1 MKWKLIFICS
11 LKDLS
16 TYKTA
21 KLMAGKS
28 FSKIM

>member
-21 KLMAGKS
+21 KLMQERAS
-28 FSKIM
+28 QR